1 MRKCLGI
8 LAVMILSFFFWNFDI
23 VQICSE
29 PNQGREV
36 IVIED
41 DTPLAIPD
49 SGFLAQKD
57 CSEGGYNDWNLP
69 EISSSQVLFSAGRI
83 STPGAK
89 VRTTGGHSG
98 ADRSSFLKSGKIS
111 SVHQAVTFTENT
123 GLYPSGCT
131 SFSHHLI
138 SLRKMRL

>member
-8 LAVMILSFFFWNFDI
+8 LVVIVLSIFCWNFDEEN
-23 VQICSE
+23 VPVVE
-29 PNQGREV
+29 
-36 IVIED
+36 
-41 DTPLAIPD
+41 TPEC
-49 SGFLAQKD
+49 GFLAQKD
-57 CSEGGYNDWNLP
+57 CSEGGYNDWNVP
-69 EISSSQVLFSAGRI
+69 EISSSQVIFSAGRI

-98 ADRSSFLKSGKIS
+98 ADRSSCLKSGKIS
-111 SVHQAVTFTENT
+111 SVHQAVAFTENT
-123 GLYPSGCT
+123 GLYPSGYT

>member
-8 LAVMILSFFFWNFDI
+8 LVVIILSIFCWNFDEEN
-23 VQICSE
+23 V
-29 PNQGREV
+29 P
-36 IVIED
+36 VIE
-41 DTPLAIPD
+41 TPEC
-49 SGFLAQKD
+49 GFLAQKD

-89 VRTTGGHSG
+89 VRTTGGYSG

-111 SVHQAVTFTENT
+111 SVHQAVAFTENT
-123 GLYPSGCT
+123 GLYPSGYT

>member
-8 LAVMILSFFFWNFDI
+8 LAVIILSIFCWNFD
-23 VQICSE
+23 
-29 PNQGREV
+29 
-36 IVIED
+36 ED
-41 DTPLAIPD
+41 NMPVETPEC
-49 SGFLAQKD
+49 GFFAQKD
-57 CSEGGYNDWNLP
+57 CTEGGYNDWNLP

-98 ADRSSFLKSGKIS
+98 ADRSSFLKLGKIS

-123 GLYPSGCT
+123 GLYPSGYT

>member
-8 LAVMILSFFFWNFDI
+8 LVVIILSIFCWNFDEEN
-23 VQICSE
+23 V
-29 PNQGREV
+29 P
-36 IVIED
+36 VIE
-41 DTPLAIPD
+41 TPEC
-49 SGFLAQKD
+49 GFLAQKD
-57 CSEGGYNDWNLP
+57 CSEGGYNDWNVP
-69 EISSSQVLFSAGRI
+69 EIFSSQVLFSAGRI

-89 VRTTGGHSG
+89 VRTTGRHSG
-98 ADRSSFLKSGKIS
+98 AGRSSFLKSGKIS